1 MGLARPS
8 GRGGIDVAHIVTYL
22 VRAQLRQLGPH
33 ADSGGA
39 PVAGKRAGHQTVDR
53 HVEHLDQLRRNRA
66 RSLTGGRDLQAR
78 GVHATSLVRW
88 PASGSATAV
97 STCSS
102 TWSAVTPSLSAS

>member
-39 PVAGKRAGHQTVDR
+39 KFRERGIPFARLFYTDDSGKLY
-53 HVEHLDQLRRNRA
+53 LDEELESRVRSGA
-66 RSLTGGRDLQAR
+66 RSD
-78 GVHATSLVRW
+78 
-88 PASGSATAV
+88 
-97 STCSS
+97 
-102 TWSAVTPSLSAS
+102 